1 MIVEPSS
8 DTHLVGLG
16 MPSVGA
22 PVTDK
27 GNRASIQCFIPVL
40 SNDHEL
46 VELNANLPNGRL
58 ATDF

>member
-1 MIVEPSS
+1 MIVETSS

-22 PVTDK
+22 PVQDK
-27 GNRASIQCFIPVL
+27 QNKPLIHCLIAML
-40 SNDHEL
+40 SYDHEQD
-46 VELNANLPNGRL
+46 ELNANLPNGRL